1 MSISEQLR
9 HLRKSHGFTLEEMA
23 KRCGLSKGY
32 LSRVENGQQTPAV
45 STIQVLAAA
54 LNSDIADLL
63 DAVSNSQADGLDMK
77 FAGDLRELE
86 TFEGYSFQ
94 PLLNSY
100 RNKHMSPF
108 LLEIATGETKKF
120 SHDSEE
126 YFYVAEGAVEFI
138 YKGKT
143 YSLSRGDSVYFD
155 SREKHF
161 FRNPHKKKAVLV
173 TVNYNYRRF

>member
-9 HLRKSHGFTLEEMA
+9 LLRKSHGFTLEELA
-23 KRCGLSKGY
+23 KRCGISKGY

-63 DAVSNSQADGLDMK
+63 DAVPGNLSDGLDIK
-77 FAGDLRELE
+77 FASDLDEME
-86 TFEGYSFQ
+86 TAAGYAFQ

-126 YFYVAEGAVEFI
+126 YFYIAEGAVEFI

-143 YSLSRGDSVYFD
+143 YPLSRGDSVYFD

-161 FRNPHKKKAVLV
+161 FRNTCKEKAVLV